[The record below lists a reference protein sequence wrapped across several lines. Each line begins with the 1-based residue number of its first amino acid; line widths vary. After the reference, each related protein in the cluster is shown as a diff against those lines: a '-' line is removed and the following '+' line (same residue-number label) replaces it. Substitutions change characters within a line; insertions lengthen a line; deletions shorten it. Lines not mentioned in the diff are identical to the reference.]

1 MTFEKLKKRSSD
13 LIMKINTA
21 VRMNDKQLELE
32 LKKELYKTKLEA
44 LELIGQEEKRAGVTA
59 RALRDTVNSRPT
71 VVRYATG
78 VLPLDAALC
87 GGIEQGTFIQLAGQ
101 SFSGKTH
108 LVVEILANISI
119 YAKSVFFNF
128 EMGESRIIQRVNKL
142 FNHENQWDNLIIDST
157 TFSLKDLIMEITLYA
172 RDGIKFFA
180 IDSKMKIDVNYE
192 KDEHKKFAAISK
204 ELARLAQQKEI
215 IIILINQMSE
225 DDIKNKRLAFKG
237 SGDQLYDTDI
247 ALFYVLNK
255 DNASA
260 RTLICT
266 KNRQDEKTFSL
277 DLQLD
282 ANNKTI
288 LLSSRYQ
295 YAN

>member
-1 MTFEKLKKRSSD
+1 MTFEQLKKKSSD
-13 LIMKINTA
+13 LTMRIDSAI
-21 VRMNDKQLELE
+21 RMDDKKLELE
-32 LKKELYKTKLEA
+32 LKKELYRTKLEA

-59 RALRDTVNSRPT
+59 RVLRETVKNRP
-71 VVRYATG
+71 VIARYSTG
-78 VLPLDAALC
+78 ILPLDSALC
-87 GGIEQGTFIQLAGQ
+87 GGIEQGTFVQLAGQ

-108 LVVEILANISI
+108 LVVEILSNISA
-119 YAKSVFFNF
+119 YTKSVFFNF
-128 EMGESRIIQRVNKL
+128 EMGESRIIQRIDRL
-142 FNHENQWDNLIIDST
+142 FQHEAQWDNLIIDST

-172 RDGIKFFA
+172 REGIKFFA
-180 IDSKMKIDVNYE
+180 IDSKMKIDVHYE
-192 KDEHKKFAAISK
+192 KDEHKKFSAISK

-255 DNASA
+255 DDETT
-260 RTLICT
+260 RTLMCT
-266 KNRQDEKTFSL
+266 KNRQDENSFTLK
-277 DLQLD
+277 LQLD

-288 LLSSRYQ
+288 SASDSYR